1 LLYSYWF
8 RRKKRQVGVVVSEM
22 IIGAAV
28 AFAFMGL
35 PLGILGL
42 FIASILDRRPAGNL
56 GIHHED
62 DGGADASAA
71 SELAYVQRAGSRSE
85 AAAAPP
91 RARLEARTV
100 APAVRTELENSSGAG
115 RITQVS
121 RHADR

>member
-1 LLYSYWF
+1 LLYSCWF
-8 RRKKRQVGVVVSEM
+8 KRKKRQVGVVVSEM
-22 IIGAAV
+22 IVGAVV

-42 FIASILDRRPAGNL
+42 FIASILDRRDAGDL

-62 DGGADASAA
+62 GGGADASAA
-71 SELAYVQRAGSRSE
+71 SELAYFQRGGSQSE

-100 APAVRTELENSSGAG
+100 APTARTELENSSGSG

-121 RHADR
+121 RHSNR